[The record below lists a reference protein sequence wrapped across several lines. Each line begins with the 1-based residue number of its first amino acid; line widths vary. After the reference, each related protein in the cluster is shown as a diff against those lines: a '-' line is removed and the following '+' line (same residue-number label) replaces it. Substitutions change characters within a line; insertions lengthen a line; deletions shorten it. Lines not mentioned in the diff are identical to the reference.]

1 MSELCEICGGIR
13 GQLQHGLETEYCNCD
28 ITVHPMRTHGKVC
41 MQQCQCTDKRLGTT
55 SCILCMHKFHTKC
68 LTDQQVDFD
77 GKTYRCDE
85 CRQIPQNINLLV
97 TSTSTMLNELS
108 KLQTMVK
115 LLSENQTNVSQQ
127 LSDMKD
133 ENQLLR
139 KQVYDMTSKLHPGQN
154 NSLIIGSS
162 MIRNIDPAKLKDT
175 SVVSISGGTISHIKD
190 ELIKSEV
197 SVGSISIVCGGNDLD
212 SSDHSAE
219 EVLQEYTSLIDTARE
234 HCNGGVVTVSSVLPR
249 PRKNKPELQVELM
262 H

>member
-1 MSELCEICGGIR
+1 MGLYTTESHTGIMSELCEICGGIR
-13 GQLQHGLETEYCNCD
+13 GQLQHGQETEYCNCD

-41 MQQCQCTDKRLGTT
+41 MQQCQCTDKRLATT

-115 LLSENQTNVSQQ
+115 LLSENQTNISQQ
-127 LSDMKD
+127 LRDMKY

-139 KQVYDMTSKLHPGQN
+139 KQVYDMTSKLHSGPEKFTHYRKLN
-154 NSLIIGSS
+154 DKD
-162 MIRNIDPAKLKDT
+162 IDPAKLKDT
-175 SVVSISGGTISHIKD
+175 SVVSVSGGTFSHIKD
-190 ELIKSEV
+190 DRIKSEV
-197 SVGSISIVCGGNDLD
+197 SVN
-212 SSDHSAE
+212 E
-219 EVLQEYTSLIDTARE
+219 EVHNLI
-234 HCNGGVVTVSSVLPR
+234 H
-249 PRKNKPELQVELM
+249 
-262 H
+262 